1 MSRRC
6 TNLLVDKLQM
16 SQGDLQRILLQTENT
31 EREARRELSTAS
43 EEIAALRSAHAREI
57 DDLERTI
64 ARKDREKRNLEEEM
78 RDQAD
83 ELSRERQTIRDLKVT
98 PSHVCLGSALTLVA
112 TTRSAINT
120 THDPFCSTYGC
131 PDSKHHPPSRD
142 RASHTIGINHEG

>member
-1 MSRRC
+1 
-6 TNLLVDKLQM
+6 M

-57 DDLERTI
+57 DDLERTV

-83 ELSRERQTIRDLKVT
+83 ELSRERQTIRDLKVW
-98 PSHVCLGSALTLVA
+98 SYRRYIVSGLICVA
-112 TTRSAINT
+112 TTRSAIDT
-120 THDPFCSTYGC
+120 THDPLCSAHGC
-131 PDSKHHPPSRD
+131 SDSKYHL
-142 RASHTIGINHEG
+142 AS

>member
-1 MSRRC
+1 MYILERVTRILLIS
-6 TNLLVDKLQM
+6 LVDKLQM

-57 DDLERTI
+57 DDLERTV

-83 ELSRERQTIRDLKVT
+83 ELSRERQTIRDLKVRPDILLQYT
-98 PSHVCLGSALTLVA
+98 RLTWGSNNSLNN
-112 TTRSAINT
+112 RHNI
-120 THDPFCSTYGC
+120 
-131 PDSKHHPPSRD
+131 
-142 RASHTIGINHEG
+142 